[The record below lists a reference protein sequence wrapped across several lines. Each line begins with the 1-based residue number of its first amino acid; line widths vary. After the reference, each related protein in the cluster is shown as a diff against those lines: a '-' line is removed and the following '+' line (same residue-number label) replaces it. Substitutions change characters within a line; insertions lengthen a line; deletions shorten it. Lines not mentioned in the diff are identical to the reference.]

1 MEKNYP
7 LFSFD
12 QSILDYEEDE
22 EFYEIYSNEGSE
34 KISELSRQLRS
45 FFNYKT
51 AIIRLRYSNP
61 QEITISPNRKTVLD
75 WEGRLTS
82 LISQYVSNLKSLGI
96 NEDSLAEKLLLL
108 LKRMK
113 MRPNNVD
120 LNLLKN
126 LKNLTREIWKI
137 IHILSE
143 LGIYDHS
150 QLLKLVLRIINLL
163 CDTQGVFYSIFSEFY
178 SELRENYA
186 QLAREVEGILQVN
199 KKNQNRVKNKKKM
212 VKIEA

>member
-22 EFYEIYSNEGSE
+22 EFYEIYFNEGSE

-82 LISQYVSNLKSLGI
+82 LISQYVSNLNALGI
-96 NEDSLAEKLLLL
+96 NEDSLTEKLLLL
-108 LKRMK
+108 LRRMK
-113 MRPNNVD
+113 IRPNNVD
-120 LNLLKN
+120 LNLLKD

-137 IHILSE
+137 IHVLSE
-143 LGIYDHS
+143 LGIYDYS

-163 CDTQGVFYSIFSEFY
+163 CDTQGVFYSLFSEFY
-178 SELRENYA
+178 SELRENYT

-199 KKNQNRVKNKKKM
+199 KKNQNRAKNKKKM

>member
-75 WEGRLTS
+75 WEGSLTS
-82 LISQYVSNLKSLGI
+82 LIPQYVSNLKSLGI

-108 LKRMK
+108 LRRMK
-113 MRPNNVD
+113 MQPNNID
-120 LNLLKN
+120 LNLLKD

-137 IHILSE
+137 IHILDLSS
-143 LGIYDHS
+143 ITVS
-150 QLLKLVLRIINLL
+150 
-163 CDTQGVFYSIFSEFY
+163 VFQF
-178 SELRENYA
+178 RP
-186 QLAREVEGILQVN
+186 
-199 KKNQNRVKNKKKM
+199 
-212 VKIEA
+212 